1 MRYLLFKIS
10 LPFKDG
16 IKILRLIRSLF
27 RADKFSLYDV
37 SEYLFKRHTVFLIHS
52 KEKAREH
59 DKYHCKCRNR
69 RTLSRKKSGN
79 PTAAASPKKRICLFV
94 RLNANLLLT
103 LVKSFG
109 TGT

>member
-69 RTLSRKKSGN
+69 RTRSSFEQEEKRQADRCRKPEKE
-79 PTAAASPKKRICLFV
+79 
-94 RLNANLLLT
+94 NLPLREIEREFAFD
-103 LVKSFG
+103 FG
-109 TGT
+109 